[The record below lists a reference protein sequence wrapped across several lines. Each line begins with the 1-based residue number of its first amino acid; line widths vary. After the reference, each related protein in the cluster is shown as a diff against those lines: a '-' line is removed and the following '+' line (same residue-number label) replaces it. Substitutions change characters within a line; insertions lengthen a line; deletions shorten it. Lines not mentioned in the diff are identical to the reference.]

1 MKSSKKLPGVGRY
14 DLDKNYNKVHGTY
27 TQKSPITGVVAEA
40 QYNGMS
46 SPSHYNSVDINLI
59 KQKYRTARIYKP
71 KAEKG
76 DWKVVQNNSPSPVTY
91 DFEKL
96 KQMKR
101 GLNCVINKSPK
112 TNFTDIEIKNRK
124 NSPGVGRYNP
134 EEADRRITIGARRG
148 YK

>member
-1 MKSSKKLPGVGRY
+1 M
-14 DLDKNYNKVHGTY
+14 
-27 TQKSPITGVVAEA
+27 A
-40 QYNGMS
+40 

-76 DWKVVQNNSPSPVTY
+76 DWKVQQNNSPSPVTY

-112 TNFTDIEIKNRK
+112 TNFTDIEIKARK
-124 NSPGVGRYNP
+124 NSPGVGKYNP

>member
-1 MKSSKKLPGVGRY
+1 
-14 DLDKNYNKVHGTY
+14 
-27 TQKSPITGVVAEA
+27 
-40 QYNGMS
+40 
-46 SPSHYNSVDINLI
+46 
-59 KQKYRTARIYKP
+59 
-71 KAEKG
+71 
-76 DWKVVQNNSPSPVTY
+76 
-91 DFEKL
+91 
-96 KQMKR
+96 MKR